1 MSFTY
6 KMNKTGPRIVPWGTP
21 DKTGDQ
27 DEQVPRRTTRCI
39 RPVKKITKPL
49 ESTAVD
55 TVTLKLEKKT
65 LMRYA
70 VKRLGKIQKGDVSWL
85 SVVAWFCPI
94 VVTRKKLR
102 KRWSTL
108 HVSELGRVNDIYVS
122 HYSSVYIFI
131 LFLIVNTFF
140 MLLSPGILRCTCAF
154 DHCYGYLHNISDYCF
169 GVVSIVKKKLCK

>member
-1 MSFTY
+1 MSFKY
-6 KMNKTGPRIVPWGTP
+6 KMNKTGPRIVPCGTP

-85 SVVAWFCPI
+85 SVVA
-94 VVTRKKLR
+94 
-102 KRWSTL
+102 
-108 HVSELGRVNDIYVS
+108 
-122 HYSSVYIFI
+122 
-131 LFLIVNTFF
+131 
-140 MLLSPGILRCTCAF
+140 
-154 DHCYGYLHNISDYCF
+154 
-169 GVVSIVKKKLCK
+169 